1 MSMLKNALETCFKG
15 EEPLSIVTEPN
26 WGRILVIDDSL
37 DVCNQLTSGLRQNH
51 YVAQSI
57 PVKDG
62 MNGKTLG
69 TLIEHALKKPLEQK
83 ERQIDIIL
91 WDVNLGGVNNGPAI
105 AMRVDDAMKDGK
117 LPYALSEIYTGIDNT
132 DQIKSMIAKSDFLQ
146 RPFGYLKDKMET
158 SELAKILQRRVN
170 VARRTRATLTALH
183 RYNEQLQML
192 YQNIAEAR
200 GHLSTTAAKNP
211 DCNNQLLEVITL
223 LERGIS
229 LDYRNQVKPYS
240 LDAMVTDLEGI
251 RVPRVIN
258 DAKRGKDSEYVPI
271 SVTRGFAQSLKLI
284 SLMRSVPAIMQK
296 MGRDAAMYTEGDYQ
310 MGINSTEKEVMV
322 STRMTLKSGVPEDE
336 MMGFTESV
344 RDTTYL
350 RGLNGTVEGPKISG
364 GRFCYI
370 AVKFPLQSVEY
381 KRG

>member
-1 MSMLKNALETCFKG
+1 MLKNALETCFG

-26 WGRILVIDDSL
+26 LGRILVIDDSL
-37 DVCNQLTSGLRQNH
+37 DVCNELTSGLRQNH
-51 YVAQSI
+51 YTAQYI
-57 PVKDG
+57 HVKDG

-69 TLIEHALKKPLEQK
+69 SLIEQSLKLPQK
-83 ERQIDIIL
+83 RNEKLVDIVL

-105 AMRVDDAMKDGK
+105 AMRADDAMKDGK
-117 LPYALSEIYTGIDNT
+117 FPYALSEIYTGIDNT
-132 DQIKSMIAKSDFLQ
+132 AQIRNMIARSSFLQ
-146 RPFGYLKDKMET
+146 MPAGYMKDGVMPIDRF
-158 SELAKILQRRVN
+158 AKILQSRVN
-170 VARRTRATLTALH
+170 VARRTRATLTALQ

-192 YQNIAEAR
+192 YQNIAEASE
-200 GHLSTTAAKNP
+200 HLSTEAIKNTECG
-211 DCNNQLLEVITL
+211 DQLLEVITL
-223 LERGIS
+223 LERGLS
-229 LDYRNQVKPYS
+229 VDYRNQVKPYS
-240 LDAMVTDLEGI
+240 LDAMVTDLGGI

-258 DAKRGKDSEYVPI
+258 DAQRGKDSEYVPI
-271 SVTRGFAQSLKLI
+271 SVAKGFAQSLKLI
-284 SLMRSVPAIMQK
+284 PLMRSVPAILQK

-322 STRMTLKSGVPEDE
+322 SARMTLKSGVPEDE
-336 MMGFTESV
+336 MIGFTESV

-381 KRG
+381 RRA